1 MILDTKAKYKAIL
14 LDADLSSNIAFVK
27 IMSPRQ
33 HKVAKLAKL
42 DYLAPESLLT
52 VAVGCDAQ
60 RDLHSAKAAHYLCLL
75 GY

>member
-33 HKVAKLAKL
+33 HKVAELAKL